1 MNVLGVDTSFLSDTS
16 IGLYFSED
24 NQLEINLRIPL
35 SQEEKLLFSI
45 NSAFEIINRKIEE
58 IELFSIGI
66 GPGSFT
72 GLRIGISVVKAL
84 AWSLSKPVVGI
95 SSLELLSHSIPQ
107 EIVDAD
113 SLVIPVVD
121 ARMNKVFVALFNKD
135 GRIMK
140 DMDIRP
146 DEVVEIVKKRKE
158 KKFIFIG
165 DGINKYEGVFLNIDN
180 KEKIM
185 LKDGIIRGI
194 TICQLG
200 IREYSKRGASEVKT
214 LSPAYLRKSEA
225 EEKLKEQQQLF
236 GKN

>member
-45 NSAFEIINRKIEE
+45 NSALEIINGKIEE

-225 EEKLKEQQQLF
+225 EEKLKEQKQLF